1 MKQVTII
8 VSPKGEVK
16 VQTAGFSGAS
26 CQKATEEFERALGK
40 VTSDA
45 PTEEAYLE
53 QNNAVD
59 QY

>member
-1 MKQVTII
+1 MKTVTIT
-8 VSPKGEVK
+8 VSPKGEVR
-16 VQTAGFSGAS
+16 VQTSGFAGSS
-26 CQKATEEFERALGK
+26 CQQATAEFERALGK

-53 QNNAVD
+53 QDNSVS